1 MAPWRLPVR
10 CVLLAVFLVLT
21 PLARTEEAQQQTAQ
35 ADPPGTGDQRS
46 EKQKEQVKEAAT
58 NSSKLE
64 APPTPQTKQGDS
76 DQAAKTAPPAQPK
89 DSEVQDAE
97 KKAERIEQPEA
108 PKEAEGSPR
117 DTSASHDKDGGSAD
131 DQRRAKQPI
140 AASMED
146 DAREGGASDNGVG
159 DEEEQLLLEDSADP
173 SALEDLQHLKDVLDG
188 GESRREDVGGR
199 LSAFV
204 NNALR
209 SLYSIITY
217 DFCQASAIPEP
228 ANPQPA
234 VHAQTSPPAATGKG
248 EDKGAGETKA
258 SSCSQKGGRL
268 ADWRAW
274 REAGHKKPKAV
285 LTRLACLLRSAGYRL
300 YPMRPAARFWPH
312 GDVCTALCHSC
323 ECDYDANSTCSQARL
338 AWKARTPAVVYAVYS
353 TLHHSRALCA
363 TALLLS
369 VLRKNYVYRVVL
381 CTPLIILLA
390 MVTRCLYVLMQL
402 RRYLENSATPAINT
416 RDCSN
421 RHSEDEDMG
430 MSPLERHRR
439 RDLPPNEDHPDK
451 HAENTISKLNH
462 TMSSLRSFSTFIE
475 TTRAYYKT
483 KMDNSLRELLD
494 AVFHLQEP
502 KP

>member
-1 MAPWRLPVR
+1 MAPRRLPVR
-10 CVLLAVFLVLT
+10 SVLLVVFLVLA

-76 DQAAKTAPPAQPK
+76 GQAAKTAPPAQPK

-108 PKEAEGSPR
+108 PK
-117 DTSASHDKDGGSAD
+117 
-131 DQRRAKQPI
+131 
-140 AASMED
+140 
-146 DAREGGASDNGVG
+146 
-159 DEEEQLLLEDSADP
+159 
-173 SALEDLQHLKDVLDG
+173 
-188 GESRREDVGGR
+188 
-199 LSAFV
+199 
-204 NNALR
+204 
-209 SLYSIITY
+209 
-217 DFCQASAIPEP
+217 
-228 ANPQPA
+228 
-234 VHAQTSPPAATGKG
+234 G

-258 SSCSQKGGRL
+258 SSCSHKGGRL

-300 YPMRPAARFWPH
+300 YPVRPAARFWPN

-323 ECDYDANSTCSQARL
+323 ECDYDANSTCSEARL

-451 HAENTISKLNH
+451 HAENNISKLNH

-494 AVFHLQEP
+494 VVFHLQEP
-502 KP
+502 KQ